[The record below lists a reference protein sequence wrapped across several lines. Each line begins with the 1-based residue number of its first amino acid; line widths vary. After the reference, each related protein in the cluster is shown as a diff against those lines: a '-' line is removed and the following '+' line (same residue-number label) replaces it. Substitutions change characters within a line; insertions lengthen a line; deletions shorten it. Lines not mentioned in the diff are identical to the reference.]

1 MKRNI
6 FRIVYMITAMLFMA
20 VFFAGCSQG
29 SQIAGNNE
37 KLQIVTTIFPVYDWV
52 ENVLGD
58 NPAGAEVTMLLDNGV
73 DLHSFQPT
81 AEDIV
86 KISTC
91 DVFIYV
97 GGESDEWVEDALQ
110 EAVNKDMVVIN
121 LMDVIGN
128 RAKEEEFVEGMQE
141 DSHEHEEHED
151 ADHEDHEEHE
161 DADHEDAGHEEEHHH
176 DEEEAEYDEHI
187 WLSLQNAEICVN
199 IISEKLSEKDPVNKE
214 VYTNNA
220 MQYNSE
226 LKSLDEKY
234 RDVAENADV
243 KTLLFADRFP
253 FRYLTEDYG
262 LDYYAA
268 FIGCSAETEASFET
282 VTFLA
287 NKTDELGLKH
297 ILVIESSDGKIAETV
312 ISNTKEKNQQI
323 CRMDSL
329 QSVTAKDKESGV
341 TYLSVMQNNL
351 EVLKEALS
359 Q

>member
-20 VFFAGCSQG
+20 VFFAGCNHG

-37 KLQIVTTIFPVYDWV
+37 KLQIVTTIFPAYDWV

-91 DVFIYV
+91 DVFVYV
-97 GGESDEWVEDALQ
+97 GGESDEWVKDALQ

-121 LMDVIGN
+121 LMEGIGN

-141 DSHEHEEHED
+141 DSHEHAGHED
-151 ADHEDHEEHE
+151 ADHEDYE
-161 DADHEDAGHEEEHHH
+161 DHEDAGHEEEHHH
-176 DEEEAEYDEHI
+176 DEEETEYDEHI

-262 LDYYAA
+262 IDYYAA

-329 QSVTAKDKESGV
+329 QSVTAKDRESGV